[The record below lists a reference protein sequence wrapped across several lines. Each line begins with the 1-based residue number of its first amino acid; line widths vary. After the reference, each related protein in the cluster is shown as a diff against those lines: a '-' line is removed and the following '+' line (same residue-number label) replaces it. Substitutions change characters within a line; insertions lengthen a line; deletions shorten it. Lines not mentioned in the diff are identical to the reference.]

1 MSLVHTNGK
10 AAKQLKEIS
19 DWTPKKLRRYYIKTV
34 MIMKKMYKSCKLVH
48 ADLSEYNL
56 LVNKQELFVIDVG
69 QAVDIA
75 HPKAHDYLKRDI
87 KVISSFFEKN
97 CRKTNISIGQLNQT
111 MLYDFILYEDR
122 EDDNK
127 PAVEAEAEWLVSMA
141 AKENDYSKLL
151 KTIMES
157 NL

>member
-1 MSLVHTNGK
+1 
-10 AAKQLKEIS
+10 
-19 DWTPKKLRRYYIKTV
+19 
-34 MIMKKMYKSCKLVH
+34 MKNMYKSCKLVH

-56 LVNKQELFVIDVG
+56 LVNKQELYVIDVG

-97 CRKTNISIGQLNQT
+97 CHKANISIGQLDQT
-111 MLYDFILYEDR
+111 MLYDFILYEAEGDVNER
-122 EDDNK
+122 I
-127 PAVEAEAEWLVSMA
+127 EARSDWLAS
-141 AKENDYSKLL
+141 KEKDYLKLL

-157 NL
+157 NLWQKSPEVHLTE

>member
-1 MSLVHTNGK
+1 M
-10 AAKQLKEIS
+10 
-19 DWTPKKLRRYYIKTV
+19 
-34 MIMKKMYKSCKLVH
+34 
-48 ADLSEYNL
+48 
-56 LVNKQELFVIDVG
+56 G

-87 KVISSFFEKN
+87 KVISNFFEKN

-127 PAVEAEAEWLVSMA
+127 PVVEAGAEWLASMA
-141 AKENDYSKLL
+141 VKEKDYLKLL